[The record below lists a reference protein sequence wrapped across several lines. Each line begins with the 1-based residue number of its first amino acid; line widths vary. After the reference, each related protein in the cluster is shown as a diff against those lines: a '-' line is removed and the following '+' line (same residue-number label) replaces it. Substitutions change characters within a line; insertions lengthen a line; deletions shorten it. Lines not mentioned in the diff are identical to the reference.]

1 MKRILV
7 LLLLFASTSVIL
19 CAQDKAPLSLFE
31 AAQCL
36 VNGKYLWVD
45 VKDQKFLQLAY
56 QSDAKT
62 FTGAKYLYVIV
73 FTSPKRDQG
82 KVFDIQLKDHRT
94 YSIENNATFV
104 NTPKGVTFSEPPLGG
119 TWRQTQLT
127 TSVQQI
133 LHHHKWYEAEVKQ
146 LLKPSGHIR
155 CETTVED
162 VVEPKK

>member
-1 MKRILV
+1 MKRYLTM
-7 LLLLFASTSVIL
+7 LLLFASTSAVL
-19 CAQDKAPLSLFE
+19 RAQDKAPLPLFE

-62 FTGAKYLYVIV
+62 FGGAKYLYVIV

-82 KVFDIQLKDHRT
+82 KVFDIQVRDHHS

-104 NTPKGVTFSEPPLGG
+104 KTGKDVTFSEPPLGG
-119 TWRQTQLT
+119 AWRQNQLT

-133 LHHHKWYEAEVKQ
+133 LHHHKWYEAEVKY

-155 CETTVED
+155 CETIVED
-162 VVEPKK
+162 VVQPNK